1 MSSLFNILRKS
12 RSLLGLANV
21 KMTAPPDTATTPQK
35 QRVNRYRQELQQG
48 LPQPYIGPN
57 DELFENDD
65 ESEQRN
71 ESDSDNDVKSEQHSE
86 PDSEND
92 VEWPCI
98 CGEGLDTEGTWIR
111 CDKSNC
117 QYTWYHIG
125 CVGLEEAPA
134 GKWICPQCR
143 ARARKISV
151 AKPDPKKKGT
161 AIKVPQKKGT
171 ASKAPQKKEQVRW
184 KGWKELPSD
193 EEEQF
198 KRNVE
203 SLWAAQIIPGK
214 TRTRARQD
222 APYSD
227 DGSKSTGN
235 GASTRQQLQ
244 IDISKKQSTGKRV
257 CLGTLYNED
266 PELEPRSGSSTDGQ
280 TASKSERTVGPK
292 EMTID
297 DKATLP
303 VEDDTQSTDSETVM
317 DVDEIANY
325 IIESAMGSDHVS
337 NDHSVG
343 SSRLTTPE
351 GASLLLPAASNTTGE
366 RINFEPTEGDK
377 ALVSALR
384 GNWVGQYFA

>member
-1 MSSLFNILRKS
+1 
-12 RSLLGLANV
+12 
-21 KMTAPPDTATTPQK
+21 MTAPPDTATTPQK

-48 LPQPYIGPN
+48 PPQPYIGPN
-57 DELFENDD
+57 DELFESDD
-65 ESEQRN
+65 ESGQHS
-71 ESDSDNDVKSEQHSE
+71 ESDSDNHVKSEQHSE
-86 PDSEND
+86 LDSEND

-161 AIKVPQKKGT
+161 AIK
-171 ASKAPQKKEQVRW
+171 APQKKEQVRW
-184 KGWKELPSD
+184 KGWKELPFD

-214 TRTRARQD
+214 TRTRARKD

-244 IDISKKQSTGKRV
+244 MDISKKQSTGKRV
-257 CLGTLYNED
+257 CLGTLYKED
-266 PELEPRSGSSTDGQ
+266 PELEPQSESSSDGQ
-280 TASKSERTVGPK
+280 TASKSERTVSSK
-292 EMTID
+292 DMAID
-297 DKATLP
+297 DNAASP
-303 VEDDTQSTDSETVM
+303 VEDDAESTHSETVM

-325 IIESAMGSDHVS
+325 IIESALGSDPVS
-337 NDHSVG
+337 SG
-343 SSRLTTPE
+343 PGMKSSRLTTPE
-351 GASLLLPAASNTTGE
+351 EASVLLTAASTTTGE
-366 RINFEPTEGDK
+366 RIDLEPTKGDK

>member
-1 MSSLFNILRKS
+1 M
-12 RSLLGLANV
+12 
-21 KMTAPPDTATTPQK
+21 MTAPPDTATTPQK
-35 QRVNRYRQELQQG
+35 QRVNDYCQILQQQP
-48 LPQPYIGPN
+48 PQPHIGPN
-57 DELFENDD
+57 GEFFESDD
-65 ESEQRN
+65 ENEQHSQSNSE
-71 ESDSDNDVKSEQHSE
+71 NDVKSEQHSE

-143 ARARKISV
+143 ARTRKISV

-171 ASKAPQKKEQVRW
+171 AIKVPQKKGTAIKVPQKKGTAIKAPQKKEQVRW

-198 KRNVE
+198 KQNVE
-203 SLWAAQIIPGK
+203 SLWAAQIIAGK

-222 APYSD
+222 ALYSE
-227 DGSKSTGN
+227 DGSESMGN
-235 GASTRQQLQ
+235 GASARQQLQ
-244 IDISKKQSTGKRV
+244 MDISENQSTGKRV

-266 PELEPRSGSSTDGQ
+266 PELELQSGSSTVGQ
-280 TASKSERTVGPK
+280 TVWKSERTVSSQD
-292 EMTID
+292 MTIGD
-297 DKATLP
+297 RVASP
-303 VEDDTQSTDSETVM
+303 VEDDTESMVRETVM
-317 DVDEIANY
+317 DVDEIAKY
-325 IIESAMGSDHVS
+325 IIESAMGSNHVS
-337 NDHSVG
+337 NDQSVR

-351 GASLLLPAASNTTGE
+351 GASLLLPAASTMTGE
-366 RINFEPTEGDK
+366 HTDLESEECDK